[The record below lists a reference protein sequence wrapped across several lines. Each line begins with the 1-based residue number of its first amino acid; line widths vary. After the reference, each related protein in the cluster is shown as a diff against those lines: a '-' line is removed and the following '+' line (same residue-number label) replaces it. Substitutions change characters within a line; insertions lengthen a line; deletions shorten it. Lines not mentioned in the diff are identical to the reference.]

1 MKKKSKQWKWWF
13 FALIVFL
20 IFIILQIPAT
30 WLISKFSKNNQTVHN
45 VSGNI
50 WQGQVDWHRGALRG
64 TIHWKTRP
72 LDLLLLRFAADVD
85 IHSGNTQLTGIM
97 AYGFGKKV
105 IVRDMNGQ
113 IAPETLKQIVNW
125 QWPVNS
131 IQLKDIQFNYKKE
144 QGFAAVDGQLH
155 WGGGALIYNI
165 GDRQDRMNMPSL
177 SGQLTDQ
184 NGQLQVDIRDQ
195 RNQKM
200 ANLLLDANMMLDVQ
214 LTQRLLLNVP
224 SYDGKAGL
232 DTFVI
237 SSRQPLLQGGN

>member
-13 FALIVFL
+13 FALIAFL

-50 WQGQVDWHRGALRG
+50 WQGQADWHRGALRG

-131 IQLKDIQFNYKKE
+131 IQLKDIQFNYKKSK
-144 QGFAAVDGQLH
+144 ALRQLM
-155 WGGGALIYNI
+155 GNCI
-165 GDRQDRMNMPSL
+165 GVVGRSFIIL
-177 SGQLTDQ
+177 
-184 NGQLQVDIRDQ
+184 
-195 RNQKM
+195 
-200 ANLLLDANMMLDVQ
+200 
-214 LTQRLLLNVP
+214 
-224 SYDGKAGL
+224 
-232 DTFVI
+232 VI
-237 SSRQPLLQGGN
+237 VKIV